1 MLLYWINPSNFPHNT
16 LDGYSG
22 CFQILA
28 TASSSVMIVLIGLW
42 DNSDEKNRNKKKKQK
57 DIETFLMPLKGPN
70 GSKKLPA

>member
-1 MLLYWINPSNFPHNT
+1 MLLYCINPSNFLHNT

-42 DNSDEKNRNKKKKQK
+42 DNSDEKNRNKKKK
-57 DIETFLMPLKGPN
+57 TKGH
-70 GSKKLPA
+70 